1 MIPYSTNFDSWIQT
15 NLRWYMSGWMTLL
28 CWKDNQKYDRLTI
41 TDLLIWFILTFWQSV
56 VAEQIKALK
65 FSKTDFA
72 GGRLKCTSLRIFI
85 CQWEKRKNFILTFT
99 AILLL
104 SIPNFWLAVIMHRVA
119 TLDSSFFPGFTAST
133 ISGSHKQFKRV
144 KPTCT
149 SCITFGNLV
158 CRKLYGS

>member
-1 MIPYSTNFDSWIQT
+1 M
-15 NLRWYMSGWMTLL
+15 
-28 CWKDNQKYDRLTI
+28 DNQKSDRLTV
-41 TDLLIWFILTFWQSV
+41 TDLLICYIITFWQSV

-72 GGRLKCTSLRIFI
+72 GGRLKCTSVRIFI

-104 SIPNFWLAVIMHRVA
+104 SIPNFWLAVIVHRVA

-133 ISGSHKQFKRV
+133 ISSSHKQFKRV

-149 SCITFGNLV
+149 SRITFGNLV